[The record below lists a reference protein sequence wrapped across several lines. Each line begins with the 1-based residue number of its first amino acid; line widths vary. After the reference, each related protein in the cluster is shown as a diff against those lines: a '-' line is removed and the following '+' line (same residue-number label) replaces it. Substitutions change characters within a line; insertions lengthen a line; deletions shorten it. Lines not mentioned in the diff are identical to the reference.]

1 MEEFKEE
8 WRPIPNFEG
17 LYEVSNLGNVDSLN
31 NYHRKQKRK
40 RLKPKLDIHGYY
52 CVCLSNKQKIKRF
65 KIHRLVAM
73 CFIPN
78 QNNLPCINH
87 KDENR
92 QNNRADNLEW
102 CTYQYNNTYGS
113 RIEKMKDKICIP
125 VIQLT
130 KDGDFVARYNSI
142 EEASCLNDLEHRNI
156 SVVCSGKRDFAGGYR
171 WRYEDEEKHQ
181 KAIEKRI
188 ERKETKI
195 KNCAA
200 RTKKLSKPVLQ
211 FLVNGT
217 FIKEHKSIKEASNNT
232 ICSIGSIV
240 DCCKGRIKSIHG
252 YIFKYKED
260 VK

>member
-1 MEEFKEE
+1 MEESKEE

-31 NYHRKQKRK
+31 YHMTKKRK
-40 RLKPKLDIHGYY
+40 RLKARLDIHGYY
-52 CVCLSNKQKIKRF
+52 CVCLSNKQKVKRF
-65 KIHRLVAM
+65 KIHRLVAL
-73 CFIPN
+73 CFI
-78 QNNLPCINH
+78 QNPDNLPCINH

-92 QNNRADNLEW
+92 QNNRVDNLEW

-125 VIQLT
+125 VIQLA

-195 KNCAA
+195 KNCTA

-252 YIFKYKED
+252 YIFKYKDKE
-260 VK
+260 K